1 MVYFILIFFCVFLD
15 QITKHI
21 VYQNIRY
28 NDYIIVINNFFYI
41 SHRRNTGAAWS
52 FLSEYEWS
60 RYMFIA
66 ITIIVCTFLAYLLV
80 KSKNAFLNISLA
92 LIIGGASG
100 NLTDRILKGY
110 VVDFL
115 EFVFGT
121 YHYPT
126 FNVADICVV
135 IGTILLSCYL
145 IFIYENDKERVI

>member
-1 MVYFILIFFCVFLD
+1 MIYFILILLSVLLD
-15 QITKHI
+15 QLTKYI
-21 VYQNIRY
+21 VFKNINY
-28 NDYIIVINNFFYI
+28 NEYIVVINNFFYI

-52 FLSEYEWS
+52 FLSEHEWS

-66 ITIIVCTFLAYLLV
+66 ITIIVCAFLIYMLF
-80 KSKNAFLNISLA
+80 KSKNFFMNISLA
-92 LIIGGASG
+92 LIIGGALG
-100 NLTDRILKGY
+100 NLIDRIFKGY

-135 IGTILLSCYL
+135 IGTILLSYYL
-145 IFIYENDKERVI
+145 IFIYEDDKGRVM